1 MSEMESKEL
10 PEDVTDIIRQFSKP
24 TFIHFREYNEAMSL
38 FDLTDDYKEKL
49 KTKIGEPLILEQL
62 KICIDA
68 RVDYRKKDTN
78 YHAEETQLNQEILDK
93 SKWWDCVSLEKL
105 AALLD
110 ESPYRMRGFAEWYFQ
125 DDIDDAWRNSDDSPS
140 EPDWD
145 AEECECYESQTHAVE
160 SDSDD

>member
-1 MSEMESKEL
+1 MYTMSKMESKEL
-10 PEDVTDIIRQFSKP
+10 PEDVTDIIHQYSKP
-24 TFIHFREYNEAMSL
+24 AFIHFREYNEALRL
-38 FDLTDDYKEKL
+38 FDLIPNYKEKL
-49 KTKIGEPLILEQL
+49 KTKIGEPLVLEQL

-68 RVDYRKKDTN
+68 RVDYRKKDTEYFLN
-78 YHAEETQLNQEILDK
+78 KTQLNQEILDK

-110 ESPYRMRGFAEWYFQ
+110 DKEYRMRGFAEWYFQ

-145 AEECECYESQTHAVE
+145 AEEYESQTHAV
-160 SDSDD
+160 SDSDSD

>member
-1 MSEMESKEL
+1 MESTQKEL
-10 PEDVTDIIRQFSKP
+10 PDDVLTIIHQLSKP
-24 TFIHFREYNEAMSL
+24 AFIHFREYNEALRL
-38 FDLTDDYKEKL
+38 FDLIPNYKEKL
-49 KTKIGEPLILEQL
+49 KTKIVEPLVLEQL

-68 RVDYRKKDTN
+68 RVDYKQKDTN

-110 ESPYRMRGFAEWYFQ
+110 EIPYRMRGFAEWYFQ

-140 EPDWD
+140 EPEWD
-145 AEECECYESQTHAVE
+145 AEGYEIQTHAV
-160 SDSDD
+160 SDSDSD

>member
-10 PEDVTDIIRQFSKP
+10 PEDVTDIIHQYSKP
-24 TFIHFREYNEAMSL
+24 VFIHFREYNEALRL
-38 FDLTDDYKEKL
+38 FDLIPNYKEKL
-49 KTKIGEPLILEQL
+49 KTKIGEPLVLEQL

-68 RVDYRKKDTN
+68 RVDYKQKDTS
-78 YHAEETQLNQEILDK
+78 YHAEETRLNQEILDK

-110 ESPYRMRGFAEWYFQ
+110 DKEYRMRGFAEWYFQ

-145 AEECECYESQTHAVE
+145 AEEYEGQTHAV
-160 SDSDD
+160 SDSDSD